1 MRQSK
6 PTRLLIAELLLFA
19 AAAVSIMRLY
29 RYDPS
34 TFGFCSVFLATA
46 AVWFLA
52 EFILMSRNMLRYIA
66 RLDED
71 LQAEQREALL
81 YLPIPTVV
89 LDATG
94 CVVWYNK
101 AFQTDILGGRDPFGL
116 SLTELMPVNLGR
128 LRETAQMTVQF
139 EGRVLESRLVQQFD
153 DERDLITVC
162 FEDRTDYTRLS
173 ETFSA
178 TRPAVLLFVV
188 DNYDDVLQNAKESE
202 KSAVFAAVENLL
214 ESFISETTG
223 ILKRLASD
231 RFLAVIEEQH
241 LAKIKEGR
249 FRILETARGITVGD
263 RTGITFSI
271 GVGSGAE
278 TLDECEQIA
287 KQCLDMALG
296 RGGDQAA
303 VKTETGFQFYGGVS
317 KAVEKKSRAKA
328 RIIANALTELL
339 NDADRVFL
347 MGHRLSDLDS
357 VGAAAGLAGA
367 SRLLGCNAHVVINRD
382 KTMARELIDR
392 LSDTVP
398 DLFLGVPEALSQ
410 CTEKSLLIVVDTHN
424 KDILESTD
432 LYHKAKTVVVIDHH
446 RKCVNFIENAV
457 VFHHEIYASSAS
469 ELVTELVQYCKG
481 AEKLPTQY
489 AEALLAGIMLDTKNF
504 VMRTGV
510 RTFEAAAFLRKMGA
524 DTVRVK
530 ELFSSSIELYRFRSQ
545 LVSQAELHGRYA
557 ISVTG
562 RPAEELML
570 TAPQAADELLT
581 IQGVEASFV
590 IYPAGDRISI
600 SARSLGA
607 VNVQVIMEQ
616 LGGGGHQTMAATQL
630 SDSTPARARQAL
642 LDVLEMIDT
651 YE

>member
-1 MRQSK
+1 MRQNK

-19 AAAVSIMRLY
+19 AAAVSVVKLY

-46 AVWFLA
+46 AIWFLA

-71 LQAEQREALL
+71 LQVEQREALL

-89 LDATG
+89 LDAAG

-101 AFQTDILGGRDPFGL
+101 AFQTDILGGRDSFGL
-116 SLTELMPVNLGR
+116 LLTELMPVNLGR
-128 LRETAQMTVQF
+128 LRDTAQMTVQF

-162 FEDRTDYTRLS
+162 FEDRTDYIRLS

-249 FRILETARGITVGD
+249 FRILETARGIAVGD

-317 KAVEKKSRAKA
+317 RAVEKKSRAKA

-339 NDADRVFL
+339 GDADRVFL

-367 SRLLGCNAHVVINRD
+367 ARLLGCSAHVVINRD

-424 KDILESTD
+424 KDILESID

-481 AEKLPTQY
+481 AEKLQTQY